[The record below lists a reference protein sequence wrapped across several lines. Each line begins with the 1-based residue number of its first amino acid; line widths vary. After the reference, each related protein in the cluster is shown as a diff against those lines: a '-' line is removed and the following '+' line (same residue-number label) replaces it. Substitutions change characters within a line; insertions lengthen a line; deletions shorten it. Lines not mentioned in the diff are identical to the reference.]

1 MKRMNLIL
9 SLVLTLVL
17 LNTNVFAQEKP
28 TRMDMI
34 GSGHGILFNGEVRKQ
49 AGVPKE
55 IADYIWGMQE
65 QLTTY
70 RSDLHKIPELG
81 HKEDDTHAYLMKTL
95 REMGYKPK
103 EIGTSTG
110 IMVDI
115 SGDDTSFRVGV
126 RADFDA
132 LPITEVDDGRPYR
145 STKEGYMHACG
156 HDVHAAIVLGVARAY
171 ADGKIKP
178 PANIRLIFQPA
189 EELGTGANDLIAAG
203 VLEGVDVILGLHSDP
218 TREWGRVGLKDGS
231 WSAFVTGFTFEI
243 TGKAA
248 HGGHA
253 AQEGKDAIVAG
264 AYLVTQLQTIA
275 SRDIAAVDAGVV
287 SVGIFN
293 GGNVMNQIADKA
305 VLTGTTRAQDKDIH
319 ELIIKRMGE
328 IAKGAEISMGM
339 PIKFEFEQM
348 HGVVNNSVMFKQAYN
363 TSVKLLGEDNV
374 DVYTYANMGGED
386 FAAYTAQIPGF
397 YYWLGTANNEKGINA
412 GLHTP
417 EFDIDERALVVGVAL
432 QLANVKALAEYRKS
446 GGKF

>member
-1 MKRMNLIL
+1 MKVD
-9 SLVLTLVL
+9 S
-17 LNTNVFAQEKP
+17 AQGKP
-28 TRMDMI
+28 TRMDLI
-34 GSGHGILFNGEVRKQ
+34 EPGHGILFDGEAREQ

-55 IADYIWGMQE
+55 IAEYIWGMQQ

-70 RSDLHKIPELG
+70 RRDLHKIPELG
-81 HKEDDTHAYLMKTL
+81 HKEGETHAYLMKAL
-95 REMGYKPK
+95 HEMGYNPK
-103 EIGTSTG
+103 EIGNSTG
-110 IMVDI
+110 IMLDI
-115 SGDDTSFRVGV
+115 SGDDTSFRIGV
-126 RADFDA
+126 RADIDA

-156 HDVHAAIVLGVARAY
+156 HDVHAAILLGVARAY

-178 PANIRLIFQPA
+178 PANMRLIFQPA
-189 EELGTGANDLIAAG
+189 EELGTGAKELIDAG

-218 TREWGRVGLKDGS
+218 TREWGRVGLKDGT
-231 WSAFVTGFTFEI
+231 WSAFVSGFTFEI

-248 HGGHA
+248 HGGVA

-264 AYLVTQLQTIA
+264 AYLITQLQTIA

-287 SVGIFN
+287 SVGLFK

-305 VLTGTTRAQDKDIH
+305 VLTGTTRAQDKEIH

-328 IAKGAEISMGM
+328 IARGAEISMGM
-339 PIKFEFEQM
+339 PIKFEFAEM
-348 HGVVNNSVMFKQAYN
+348 HGVVNNTAMFEQAYN
-363 TSVKLLGEDNV
+363 TSVKILGEENV
-374 DVYTYANMGGED
+374 DVYTHSNMGGED

-397 YYWLGTANNEKGINA
+397 YYWLGIANNEKGINA

-446 GGKF
+446 GGEF